1 MLDDSRH
8 IQVYLS
14 WCSCM
19 AHFWVDRVVLELF
32 SLNHPGLL
40 DVDLMLGK
48 IVGSIADEVLQIYG
62 QTG

>member
-1 MLDDSRH
+1 
-8 IQVYLS
+8 
-14 WCSCM
+14 M

-48 IVGSIADEVLQIYG
+48 IVGSIADEVLLVMR
-62 QTG
+62 